1 MIECICIINKTGTI
15 SWMNNEFHSST
26 GLKMND
32 CIYDHIDESID
43 NGNDFIN
50 RISNINM
57 QTNDLLSISHQ
68 MITKDGWPY
77 TLYVN
82 SIMNAD
88 HISLVIT
95 FSPSVYE
102 RLFNH
107 PVYRIKLHY
116 SSPIKVLVVDDS
128 IVESRFMKRLIDQTG
143 IHSCDI
149 ETDSITIL
157 DINIKKYD
165 LFVFDIHMPGYNGIN
180 LIEMIKGDSRLKP
193 NAKFAAISSDNEI
206 KMIRECLAK
215 GFDMFVPKPISKI
228 KIFYL
233 IETYKKITLD

>member
-1 MIECICIINKTGTI
+1 
-15 SWMNNEFHSST
+15 
-26 GLKMND
+26 
-32 CIYDHIDESID
+32 
-43 NGNDFIN
+43 
-50 RISNINM
+50 
-57 QTNDLLSISHQ
+57 

-88 HISLVIT
+88 HISLMIT

-180 LIEMIKGDSRLKP
+180 LIEMIKGDRRLKS
-193 NAKFAAISSDNEI
+193 NAKFVAISSDTNIEFI
-206 KMIRECLAK
+206 EHCLDK
-215 GFDMFVPKPISKI
+215 GFDMFLPKPFNKRTVQ
-228 KIFYL
+228 YL
-233 IETYKKITLD
+233 IHTYKTITRP